1 LARIAQETLIKH
13 KNSPLNSQSSN
24 TTGKQSFWD
33 QIDAILVINL
43 KHRNDRWE
51 KLLSELK
58 VFGVDKKAV
67 RIEAI
72 DGKKLPGYNQK
83 PWFTKKT
90 PENVAKM
97 KAGSAG
103 CCLSHRKAIEFAKAQ
118 GYKRILLMEDDAR
131 FKEEFNEAA
140 DDFLSQFL
148 RNINQCD
155 MLYLGFYQK
164 TCVHVPTQ
172 KVHQDGLDYE
182 IWKIRGPLML
192 HATVINERI
201 YNRLLA
207 GLPTAKVIW
216 PWMTYWGS
224 IDSWIQNKLGR
235 QNNVYI
241 YGCRP
246 NLVVQHANYSD
257 ICGRLLTVEESE
269 GTHRESKLIPISEK
283 NFNESVELPLI
294 QKVQQTFKRTGRV
307 VRAYCFG
314 YSKT

>member
-1 LARIAQETLIKH
+1 M
-13 KNSPLNSQSSN
+13 NSQSSN

-90 PENVAKM
+90 HENVDKM

-140 DDFLSQFL
+140 DDF
-148 RNINQCD
+148 
-155 MLYLGFYQK
+155 
-164 TCVHVPTQ
+164 
-172 KVHQDGLDYE
+172 
-182 IWKIRGPLML
+182 
-192 HATVINERI
+192 
-201 YNRLLA
+201 
-207 GLPTAKVIW
+207 
-216 PWMTYWGS
+216 
-224 IDSWIQNKLGR
+224 
-235 QNNVYI
+235 
-241 YGCRP
+241 
-246 NLVVQHANYSD
+246 
-257 ICGRLLTVEESE
+257 
-269 GTHRESKLIPISEK
+269 
-283 NFNESVELPLI
+283 
-294 QKVQQTFKRTGRV
+294 
-307 VRAYCFG
+307 
-314 YSKT
+314 